1 MSVKINDN
9 KFQVIAAL
17 AEMYAVLGALW
28 ILQVVILKVSMSL
41 VCDDNIPDSIM
52 MNITFLFLLQYANGI
67 DW

>member
-67 DW
+67 D